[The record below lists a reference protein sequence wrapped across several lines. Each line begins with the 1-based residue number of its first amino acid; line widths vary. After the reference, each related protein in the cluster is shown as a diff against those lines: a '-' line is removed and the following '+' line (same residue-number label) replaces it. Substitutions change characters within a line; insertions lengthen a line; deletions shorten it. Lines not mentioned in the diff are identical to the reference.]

1 MTNPWQTS
9 QELPS
14 PASPGPTAQEPRR
27 PEGTAAPSSRLGRP
41 LVAAVVVL
49 VAAVAAVVGLL
60 VGSRLGAVDAT
71 EHPAEGSVDVGFARD
86 MQDHHGQAVQM
97 ATLVRDRTDDEAI
110 RSIALDITLTQQ
122 HQAGQMFAW
131 LEDWGL
137 PQSSTEPPMLWMA
150 DHADHADAVA
160 QGGLMPGMA
169 TQGQLNQLAAAG
181 GEEAERLFLTLMIEH
196 HQAGVDM
203 AEYAVDDA
211 EEDVV
216 THLAATI
223 VQSQSAELTVLEEL
237 LAARGG
243 PLE

>member
-1 MTNPWQTS
+1 MTNPGQTS
-9 QELPS
+9 QETPPL
-14 PASPGPTAQEPRR
+14 TATDTAPQEPQG
-27 PEGTAAPSSRLGRP
+27 PERTGAPSARLGGP
-41 LVAAVVVL
+41 LAAAVVVL

-131 LEDWGL
+131 LEEWGL

-150 DHADHADAVA
+150 DHGDHADAVA

-169 TQGQLNQLAAAG
+169 TQAELNQLAAAS
-181 GEEAERLFLTLMIEH
+181 GEDAERLFLTLMIEH
-196 HQAGVDM
+196 HEAGVDM

-211 EEDVV
+211 KEDVV

-223 VQSQSAELTVLEEL
+223 VQSQSAELTVLQDL

-243 PLE
+243 PPE

>member
-1 MTNPWQTS
+1 
-9 QELPS
+9 LG
-14 PASPGPTAQEPRR
+14 GPLA
-27 PEGTAAPSSRLGRP
+27 
-41 LVAAVVVL
+41 AAVVVL

-131 LEDWGL
+131 LEEWGL

-150 DHADHADAVA
+150 DHADHGDAVA

-169 TQGQLNQLAAAG
+169 TQAELNQLAAAS

-203 AEYAVDDA
+203 AEYAVDEAD
-211 EEDVV
+211 EDLV

>member
-1 MTNPWQTS
+1 MTTPEQTS
-9 QELPS
+9 QDS
-14 PASPGPTAQEPRR
+14 PATAQ
-27 PEGTAAPSSRLGRP
+27 GTAAPSARLGGP
-41 LVAAVVVL
+41 IAIALVVL

-86 MQDHHGQAVQM
+86 MQDHHSQAVQM
-97 ATLVRDRTDDEAI
+97 ATLVRDRTDDEEL

-131 LEDWGL
+131 LEEWGL
-137 PQSSTEPPMLWMA
+137 PQSSTAPPMLWMA
-150 DHADHADAVA
+150 DHADHEDPAA

-169 TQGQLNQLAAAG
+169 TQAELNQLAG
-181 GEEAERLFLTLMIEH
+181 STGEEAERLFLTLMIEH
-196 HQAGVDM
+196 HEAGVDM
-203 AEYAVDDA
+203 AEYAVDEA

-243 PLE
+243 PPE